1 MEKEIEETYRNAY
14 SIRYTQ
20 LKNGIG
26 LLQDNE
32 LRYFHD
38 EYNDRTWKHGFGSLP
53 SSFNVL
59 EGFFKWNPKL
69 FYFELIDEVEKSD
82 TRTTPGRFQLTI
94 LMPWCY

>member
-1 MEKEIEETYRNAY
+1 MRLLFGVVTFFAGGWDH
-14 SIRYTQ
+14 STPA
-20 LKNGIG
+20 LK